1 MTPNA
6 GRSSDSPVRRWAVP
20 DGALVALRR
29 NSKAGSCL
37 RAHNEIVI
45 HDWVLFN
52 DRIVPSDAASLRPG
66 QVGLFTGWGVF
77 TTMRIYSGVPFAIE
91 WHWERLER
99 DSALLHVEMP
109 PSRDELTARLAEL
122 VDRNG
127 RPDCKMR
134 LNIMRSQGGLFEG
147 PGTGRA
153 TDVIAF
159 TRDLTEPGPSA
170 SLDLRENG
178 RHADSPF
185 AGTKTLS
192 WAHNLS
198 LFETARKAGFDDA
211 LLLNERAEVAEC
223 TSANVFAVLDGTT
236 YTPPLTSG
244 PLPGVTRRVM
254 LEQLDDTVQER
265 VLYPDD
271 LYRAEEV
278 FITSS
283 TRELV
288 PVSRISNR
296 NLQATGW
303 PVMKRLQDKL
313 RAYVDDYVNS
323 VSRR

>member
-1 MTPNA
+1 MKIGGQSNPA
-6 GRSSDSPVRRWAVP
+6 RLGS
-20 DGALVALRR
+20 LCR
-29 NSKAGSCL
+29 NL

-45 HDWVLFN
+45 HDWILFN

-77 TTMRIYSGVPFAIE
+77 TTLRIYAGVPFAFE

-99 DSALLHVEMP
+99 DAALLHVAMP
-109 PSRDELTARLAEL
+109 PSRDELAERMGEL
-122 VDRNG
+122 VGRNG
-127 RPDCKMR
+127 RADCKMR
-134 LNIMRSQGGLFEG
+134 INIMRSQGGLFEG

-153 TDVIAF
+153 TDVIVF
-159 TRDLTEPGPSA
+159 TADLTEPRPSA
-170 SLDLRENG
+170 ALDLRASG
-178 RHADSPF
+178 RHAESPF

-198 LFETARKAGFDDA
+198 LFESARQAGFDDA
-211 LLLNERAEVAEC
+211 LLLNERDEVAEC

-244 PLPGVTRRVM
+244 PLPGITRRVM
-254 LEQLDDTVQER
+254 LEQLGDSVRER

-271 LYRAEEV
+271 LHLAEEV

-288 PVSRISNR
+288 PVSRISDR
-296 NLQATGW
+296 DLQATAW
-303 PVMKRLQDKL
+303 PVMERLRTKL
-313 RAYVDDYVNS
+313 RAYVDAYVNAA
-323 VSRR
+323 SRD